1 MARKVRLEKK
11 EEDSEEIFVEPK
23 FDKKE
28 FIEKE
33 LSESKPLFISVL
45 TGLII
50 GIISGAITISL
61 ATEDKPLNG
70 ALFGGLA
77 FFIGFVLVRI
87 FFSLLKVDVSK
98 YKPQQWLGHIAGYFF
113 TWLTVFIISI
123 NPPFADLAY
132 PNSSGIEITYSVD
145 SQNWTIVPSES
156 LKISGPIK
164 INVTGYISD
173 NVAIKDVL
181 LIMRVNNN
189 DNTPVRLNQ
198 SAHGKYSYVFEH
210 AGNAVYKFSFV
221 AYDTA
226 NHKSVFTSREI
237 TVVQNF

>member
-11 EEDSEEIFVEPK
+11 EEESEEVFVEPK
-23 FDKKE
+23 FDKRE

-33 LSESKPLFISVL
+33 LSETKPLFISVL
-45 TGLII
+45 SGLII

-70 ALFGGLA
+70 ALFGGVA

-113 TWLTVFIISI
+113 TWLTVFIILI

-132 PNSSGIEITYSVD
+132 PTSSGIEISYSVD
-145 SQNWTIVPSES
+145 SQNWTIVPSET
-156 LKISGPIK
+156 LNISSPIK
-164 INVTGYISD
+164 INVTAYITD
-173 NVAIKDVL
+173 NMAIKEVL
-181 LIMRVNNN
+181 LIIRVNNYDSN
-189 DNTPVRLNQ
+189 PVRLNQ
-198 SAHGKYSYVFEH
+198 SAQGKYSHLFDH
-210 AGNAVYKFSFV
+210 AGNAVYKFSFI

-226 NHKSVFTSREI
+226 NHKSVFTSRELSVI
-237 TVVQNF
+237 QNF